1 MEQWC
6 ISLFFLR
13 LDTKCILLFLQSYQF
28 ECYVSDVAVTCF
40 VSEECVLPCSFKPDS
55 KETVE
60 WFRQDELVYKFKQ
73 DTKDKHDDRDDS
85 DDDDDDDDD
94 DDEDSSEEHF
104 EHEKVAGRASIFPH
118 LITHGNATLILRS
131 CGLKDRGTY
140 RCHVK
145 TSTGEHNAKVIVKV
159 EGEFR
164 MRSHLTESDHSS
176 EPVCF
181 GG

>member
-1 MEQWC
+1 PFWTEVRWTL
-6 ISLFFLR
+6 S
-13 LDTKCILLFLQSYQF
+13 KCILLFLQSYQF
-28 ECYVSDVAVTCF
+28 ECNVSDVAVTCS

-60 WFRQDELVYKFKQ
+60 WFRQDELVYKFN
-73 DTKDKHDDRDDS
+73 
-85 DDDDDDDDD
+85 
-94 DDEDSSEEHF
+94 SEEHF

-118 LITHGNATLILRS
+118 LISHGNATLILRS

-159 EGEFR
+159 EGEFG

-176 EPVCF
+176 EPVFKKSDVFKRVFLFVAVFCCVDSA
-181 GG
+181 

>member
-1 MEQWC
+1 M
-6 ISLFFLR
+6 LFV
-13 LDTKCILLFLQSYQF
+13 QSYQF
-28 ECYVSDVAVTCF
+28 ECNVSDVAVTCF
-40 VSEECVLPCSFKPDS
+40 VSEECTLPCSFKPDS

-60 WFRQDELVYKFKQ
+60 WFRQNELVYKFKHE
-73 DTKDKHDDRDDS
+73 TKVANHDDSDDS
-85 DDDDDDDDD
+85 DDDDDHDDDHD

-118 LITHGNATLILRS
+118 LISNGNATLILRS

-159 EGEFR
+159 EGEFE
-164 MRSHLTESDHSS
+164 MQSHLTESNHSS
-176 EPVCF
+176 EPVGL